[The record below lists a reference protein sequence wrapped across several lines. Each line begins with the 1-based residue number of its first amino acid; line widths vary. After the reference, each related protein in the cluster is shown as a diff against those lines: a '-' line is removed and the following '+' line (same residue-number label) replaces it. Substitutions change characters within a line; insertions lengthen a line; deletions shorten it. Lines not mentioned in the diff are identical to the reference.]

1 MHEILTGKKV
11 IFFDVGYTL
20 DYPASGDWMFTKKF
34 YEIAGDRLRQFS
46 FEVIKNAYALSMDYL
61 NKNHLVKSLEEEYQQ
76 FVRFYSDIS
85 LNLNLGLT
93 NEEIQ
98 TIAYDRTNN
107 MSNYIAYPDAK
118 EVLAILSKSYK
129 LGIISDTWPSIENQL
144 SAMGVREYF
153 STTTYSCM
161 LGKFKPDEMLY
172 KDALAKCECR
182 AEETVFIDD
191 SVKNLDG
198 AAKLGITPILIAA
211 NPRSDVESPYLKI
224 HSLKELLQ

>member
-1 MHEILTGKKV
+1 MLDVLKGKKV

-34 YEIAGDRLRQFS
+34 YEIAGEKLKQFS
-46 FEVIKNAYALSMDYL
+46 YEDIKNARELSMDYL
-61 NKNHLVKSLEEEYQQ
+61 NKNHLVNGLEEEYQQ

-85 LNLNLGLT
+85 LNLNLELT
-93 NEEIQ
+93 DEEIQ

-118 EVLAILSKSYK
+118 EVLKSLSKSFK

-144 SAMGVREYF
+144 CAIGVREYF
-153 STTTYSCM
+153 STSTYSCA
-161 LGKFKPDEMLY
+161 LGKFKPDETLY
-172 KDALAKCECR
+172 KDALAKCGCSA
-182 AEETVFIDD
+182 AETIFIDD
-191 SVKNLDG
+191 SVRNLEG

-211 NPRSDVESPYLKI
+211 NPASDVESPYLKI
-224 HSLKELLQ
+224 HSLRELLQ